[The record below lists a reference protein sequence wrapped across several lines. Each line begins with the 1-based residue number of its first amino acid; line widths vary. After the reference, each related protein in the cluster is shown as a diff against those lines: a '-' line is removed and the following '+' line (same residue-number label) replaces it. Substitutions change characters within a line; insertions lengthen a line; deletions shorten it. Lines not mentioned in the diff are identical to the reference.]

1 MDYRSCLLIVAALL
15 NTINLSA
22 QVRYGTENGSIQ
34 FKSDAPLELIQ
45 AASKE
50 MKGIID
56 TDQKAF
62 AFSVDMKSFQ
72 GFNSPLQRVHF
83 NENYLETN
91 RYPKATFSGRIIEN
105 IDWNKNDVYEVRS
118 KGKLVIHGQEQER
131 IIRGTL
137 KISGGRIQLRS
148 AFTVLLEEHQIN
160 IPKIMFQKIS
170 EEIEVIIEADLEK
183 QSL

>member
-1 MDYRSCLLIVAALL
+1 MDYKSCLLLVATLL
-15 NTINLSA
+15 TTMNLSA
-22 QVRYGTENGSIQ
+22 QVRYSTEVGSIQ

-45 AASKE
+45 AASNN

-56 TDQKAF
+56 TDRKAF
-62 AFSVDMKSFQ
+62 AFSVEMKTFQ
-72 GFNSPLQRVHF
+72 GFNSPLQQEHF

-91 RYPKATFSGRIIEN
+91 KHPKATFSGKIIEN
-105 IDWNKNDVYEVRS
+105 IDWNTAGTYDVRT
-118 KGKLVIHGQEQER
+118 KGKLSIHGLEQER

-137 KISGGRIQLRS
+137 VIGEGTISLKS
-148 AFTVLLEEHQIN
+148 TFSVLLEEHQIS

-170 EEIEVIIEADLEK
+170 EEIQVVIEANLEK